1 MKTQDHLKIKLDP
14 QDYMSVAEEFLNRNY
29 YFRRNV
35 LSGKVEY
42 ITKKAFKEAEAG
54 EEPWE
59 ILTTMALNSIIVR
72 AKRENLDELCKPK
85 IDITELI
92 YSSLIREYNPIESYL
107 KEQQHWD
114 GTDHVRQ
121 LFNRLPGLTE
131 EHHIYL
137 AIWLRSAVA
146 HWLQMDMLHA
156 NETVPTLIGA
166 QGCGKSTFM
175 ARLLPKHL
183 RMYYL
188 DHINLSNKF
197 DKEMAL
203 TNNLL
208 VNLDE
213 LDAIRPSQHA
223 SLKQTLSK
231 SKVNGRVI
239 YGKTQEDR
247 IRFASFVATTNN
259 PHPLSDVTGSRRYI
273 CITIPRGEYIDN
285 EGEINYD
292 QLFAQVM
299 NELNVQHLPYWF
311 SNEQVLRL
319 QELNTAFMDQK
330 DLAEIISLHFRK
342 PLDGEPA
349 RTLSSTDII
358 RLIQKEYPTV
368 KSDHST
374 KVHLGMA
381 LKDLGYNLVLH
392 SNVRYYKIVPLIT
405 ATA

>member
-1 MKTQDHLKIKLDP
+1 
-14 QDYMSVAEEFLNRNY
+14 
-29 YFRRNV
+29 
-35 LSGKVEY
+35 
-42 ITKKAFKEAEAG
+42 
-54 EEPWE
+54 
-59 ILTTMALNSIIVR
+59 
-72 AKRENLDELCKPK
+72 
-85 IDITELI
+85 
-92 YSSLIREYNPIESYL
+92 
-107 KEQQHWD
+107 
-114 GTDHVRQ
+114 
-121 LFNRLPGLTE
+121 
-131 EHHIYL
+131 
-137 AIWLRSAVA
+137 
-146 HWLQMDMLHA
+146 MLHA

-247 IRFASFVATTNN
+247 LRFASFVATTNN
-259 PHPLSDVTGSRRYI
+259 PHPLTDATGSRRYI
-273 CITIPRGEYIDN
+273 CISIPRGKYIDN

-311 SNEQVLRL
+311 NNEQVQRL
-319 QELNTAFMDQK
+319 QELNTAYMDQK

-342 PLDGEPA
+342 PEDGEPA
-349 RTLSSTDII
+349 KTLNSTDII

-374 KVHLGMA
+374 KIQLGMA